1 MIFYEDLPLCMRQ
14 TILPMSLISV
24 AAKQSKLEVKL
35 SGDNTLEAI
44 CKWDSTLPDC
54 GIIAPSRY
62 GEMAL
67 ADHSKCA
74 QGVRMSIGNT
84 GTRGHDIA
92 RCDTGGRQK

>member
-1 MIFYEDLPLCMRQ
+1 MSQLGTQHAAVQQSSPQQYSKGGGMIFYEDLPLCMQQ

-54 GIIAPSRY
+54 GIIQCWTAKDDKFAS
-62 GEMAL
+62 A
-67 ADHSKCA
+67 
-74 QGVRMSIGNT
+74 
-84 GTRGHDIA
+84 
-92 RCDTGGRQK
+92 